1 MLSLCCTAL
10 LLLAPQEP
18 APEAPRAAEET
29 ARIEAI
35 RGAAR
40 LVGLELDERE
50 ARQMLSGVA
59 RNAASFAALRER
71 ELENALAPATRFHPL
86 PVGATP
92 RVAALPPLALA
103 LPAAKRPA
111 DLEELAF
118 ADIPTLAALVRSR
131 EVRCEE
137 LVASYLARLKRLDAE
152 LHCVISFCEERAL
165 ATARARDAE
174 LDAGK
179 WRGPLHGLPY
189 GAKDLFAAQGAPTT
203 WGAEPFTTQRFDA
216 DATVIARLE
225 EAGAVLIA
233 KLSLGALAMGDVW
246 FGEMTRNPW
255 NPSQGSSGS
264 SAGSA
269 SALAAG
275 GVVFALGTETLGS
288 IVSPSVRC
296 GCTALRPTF
305 GRVSRHGAMALSWT
319 MDKVGPM
326 ARSFT
331 DAALVLEAI
340 AGPDDEDGDVLPA
353 PAFRAPAS
361 VDVRGWKVGYPADAY
376 PEGQGAILDELR
388 ALGVELLPLTWSA
401 SGAGPLRVVLE
412 VEAAAAFDELTR
424 SGRDDLLKRQS
435 PDAWPNLFRTA
446 RLVPAVEYVQAQR
459 ARTRLLAQLHQRM
472 EGLAAIVHPPFW
484 WLLEFNLSGHPT
496 AIAPFGSRRGGAPDS
511 IAFTGQLYDEAR
523 LLALAAAWQASTSHH
538 LRHPSRTR

>member
-1 MLSLCCTAL
+1 MLSLCCAAL
-10 LLLAPQEP
+10 LLLPPQEP
-18 APEAPRAAEET
+18 APEPPRAADEA
-29 ARIEAI
+29 ARVEAI

-40 LVGLELDERE
+40 LIGLELDERE
-50 ARQMLSGVA
+50 ARQMLGGVA
-59 RNAASFAALRER
+59 RNAASFRALRER

-86 PVGATP
+86 PPDASP
-92 RVAALPPLALA
+92 RVLELPPRALE

-118 ADIPTLAALVRSR
+118 ADIATLAALVRAR
-131 EVRCEE
+131 EVSCEE
-137 LVASYLARLKRLDAE
+137 LAQSFLARLKRLDAE

-174 LDAGK
+174 LAAGK
-179 WRGPLHGLPY
+179 WRGPLHGIPY
-189 GAKDLFAAQGAPTT
+189 GAKDLFAAKGAPTT
-203 WGAEPFTTQRFDA
+203 WGAEPFTTQSFDE

-225 EAGAVLIA
+225 AAGAVLIA

-246 FGEMTRNPW
+246 FGETTRNPW

-326 ARSFT
+326 ARSFG

-340 AGPDDEDGDVLPA
+340 AGPDGRDGDVLPA
-353 PAFRAPAS
+353 PPFRAPAS

-376 PEGQGAILDELR
+376 PEARGAILDELR
-388 ALGVELLPLTWSA
+388 ALGVELVPLTWSSLA
-401 SGAGPLRVVLE
+401 AGPLRVVLE

-459 ARTRLLAQLHQRM
+459 ARTRLLAELHRRM

-496 AIAPFGSRRGGAPDS
+496 AIAPFGERRGGAPDS

-523 LLALAAAWQASTSHH
+523 LLALASAWQASTSHH
-538 LRHPSRTR
+538 LRHPPRAR